1 MSNHVTLVSKR
12 FAVMERAR
20 KVAAIETMI
29 TEFERISRQLEQ
41 EIALEEK
48 LSGVHDPTSARY
60 STLAKA
66 TAQRH
71 ANLLRSVEE
80 LGSRL
85 KIAKREYEHA
95 QAELETLG
103 SAPEANQSRNK
114 GEQITSEARTN

>member
-1 MSNHVTLVSKR
+1 MSKQVIHISKR
-12 FAVMERAR
+12 FEVTERAR
-20 KVAAIETMI
+20 KVVSLEAMI
-29 TEFERISRQLEQ
+29 AEFERIARELAQQ
-41 EIALEEK
+41 IALEEK

-71 ANLLRSVEE
+71 PNLLRSVEE

-95 QAELETLG
+95 QAELEALG

-114 GEQITSEARTN
+114 GEQISSEA

>member
-20 KVAAIETMI
+20 KVAALETMI
-29 TEFERISRQLEQ
+29 TEFERIARQLEQ

-71 ANLLRSVEE
+71 ANLLRSVAE
-80 LGSRL
+80 LGTRL
-85 KIAKREYEHA
+85 NIAKHEHDQA
-95 QAELETLG
+95 QAELAAIEP
-103 SAPEANQSRNK
+103 SPEANQSRK
-114 GEQITSEARTN
+114 EKQTSPEARTN

>member
-29 TEFERISRQLEQ
+29 TEFERIARQLEQ

-85 KIAKREYEHA
+85 KIAKHEHDQA
-95 QAELETLG
+95 QAELAAIEP
-103 SAPEANQSRNK
+103 SPEANQSRK
-114 GEQITSEARTN
+114 